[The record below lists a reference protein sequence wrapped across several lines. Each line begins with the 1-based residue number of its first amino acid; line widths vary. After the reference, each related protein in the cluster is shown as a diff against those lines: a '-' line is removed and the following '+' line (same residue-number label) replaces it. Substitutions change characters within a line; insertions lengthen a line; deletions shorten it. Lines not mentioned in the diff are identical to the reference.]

1 SNQQL
6 TRTNVDLD
14 NFIYT
19 ASHDLKA
26 PISNIEGLLDT
37 LRDELPPQAAGGE
50 VPYILELMQDSV
62 NRFTR
67 TIEHLTDVS
76 RLQKEHDQPHE
87 PVPLAGVIEDVRLDL
102 APLLQ
107 QTGGQLHVD
116 VRAVP
121 TVQFSV
127 KNLRSVVYNL
137 LSNALKYHH
146 PDRVPLVRVRG
157 REEGA
162 YHVIEVQDNSLG
174 LDLTRE
180 PELFGMFRRYHTHV
194 DGSGIGLY
202 MVKRMV
208 ENIGGRIE
216 VHSTLGEGSTFIV
229 YFPRP

>member
-1 SNQQL
+1 M
-6 TRTNVDLD
+6 
-14 NFIYT
+14 
-19 ASHDLKA
+19 
-26 PISNIEGLLDT
+26 
-37 LRDELPPQAAGGE
+37 RDELPPPVASSE
-50 VPYILELMQDSV
+50 VAYSLDLMQDSV

-87 PVPLAGVIEDVRLDL
+87 PVSLAGVLEDVRLDL

-107 QTGGQLHVD
+107 QTGGRFDVD

-127 KNLRSVVYNL
+127 KNMRSVAYNL
-137 LSNALKYHH
+137 LSNALKYRH
-146 PDRVPLVRVRG
+146 PDRALQVQVRG

-162 YHVIEVQDNSLG
+162 YHVLEVQDSGLG

-180 PELFGMFRRYHTHV
+180 PELFGLFRCYHTHV
-194 DGSGIGLY
+194 PGSGIGLY

-208 ENIGGRIE
+208 ENAGGRIE
-216 VHSTLGEGSTFIV
+216 VHSTLGEGSTFTV